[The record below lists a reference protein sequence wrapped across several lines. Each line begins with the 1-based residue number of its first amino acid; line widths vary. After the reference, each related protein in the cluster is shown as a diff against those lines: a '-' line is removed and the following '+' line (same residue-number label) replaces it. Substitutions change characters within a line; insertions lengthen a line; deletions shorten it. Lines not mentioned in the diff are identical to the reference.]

1 MKIHI
6 LGICGTFMGGLAR
19 ILIESG
25 HNVSGSDNNFYPPM
39 SDQLRELDIELI
51 KGFDPFLMPEAD
63 LYVIGNALSR
73 GNECIEEILNRN
85 LPYKSGPEMLG
96 EIIKDRFVIAVSGTH
111 GKTTTSFMI
120 AKIFKSIGKDIGYL
134 IGGISPDFS
143 FSAKIGSDEVFII
156 EADEYDSAFF
166 DKRSKFI
173 HYSPNILLI
182 NNIEFDHADIFNDLD
197 SIKKQFHHLFK
208 IIPSTGKVIFFN
220 HDKNVL
226 DVIDEGCWAD
236 IIEIN
241 GNDSSSGYDSTTAMI
256 NYDGKS
262 LCVNELPFY
271 GSHNNLNA
279 AAAIISASSYGINP
293 SDAFN
298 GLKDF
303 SGVLRRLEKKGTFN
317 GITILDDFAHHPTA
331 IQSTIEAVKEEYS
344 GKKILNIIELGSNTM
359 SGGFHGDMLFSIDN
373 LGSEILWLD
382 HKYILKN
389 DKGNI
394 HNSHDD
400 LIQSISKIYLDFDI
414 ILIMT
419 NKNSKNIIE
428 PIKKIIET
436 N

>member
-1 MKIHI
+1 
-6 LGICGTFMGGLAR
+6 MGGLAR

-25 HNVSGSDNNFYPPM
+25 HKVTGSDNNFYPPM
-39 SDQLRELDIELI
+39 SDQLRELDVELT
-51 KGFDPFLMPEAD
+51 KGFEPSSMPEAD

-73 GNECIEEILNRN
+73 GNKCVEEILNKN

-96 EIIKDRFVIAVSGTH
+96 DIIKDRFVIAVSGTH

-120 AKIFKSIGKDIGYL
+120 AKIFQSFGKDIGYL

-143 FSAKIGSDEVFII
+143 FSAKIGSDEIFII

-197 SIKKQFHHLFK
+197 EIKKQFHHLLK
-208 IIPSTGKVIFFN
+208 IIPSSGKIILFN
-220 HDKNVL
+220 HDKNAL
-226 DVIDEGCWAD
+226 DVINEGCWAD

-241 GNDSSSGYDSTTAMI
+241 GNASRASFDSSSSMI
-256 NYDGKS
+256 KFDGKS
-262 LCVNELPFY
+262 VCIKDLPFY

-279 AAAIISASSYGINP
+279 AAAIISATSYGIDLN
-293 SDAFN
+293 DAYG

-303 SGVLRRLEKKGTFN
+303 SGVLRRLEEKGTFN

-331 IQSTIEAVKEEYS
+331 IKSTIQAVQEKYN
-344 GKKILNIIELGSNTM
+344 GKNILNIIELGSNTM
-359 SGGFHGDMLFSIDN
+359 SGGFHGEELFSIDS
-373 LGSEILWLD
+373 LDIDILWLD
-382 HKYILKN
+382 HKSILKN
-389 DKGNI
+389 NKGNI
-394 HNSHDD
+394 YNSHDD
-400 LIQSISKIYLDFDI
+400 LIESVSKNCSHFDI

-419 NKNSKNIIE
+419 NKNSRNIYEPLRDIIE
-428 PIKKIIET
+428 A

>member
-1 MKIHI
+1 
-6 LGICGTFMGGLAR
+6 MGGLAR

-25 HNVSGSDNNFYPPM
+25 HEVSGSDNNFYPPM
-39 SDQLRELDIELI
+39 SDQLRELDIELT
-51 KGFDPFLMPEAD
+51 KGFEPSSMPEAD

-73 GNECIEEILNRN
+73 GNQCVEEILNKN

-96 EIIKDRFVIAVSGTH
+96 EIIKNRFVIAVSGTH

-120 AKIFKSIGKDIGYL
+120 AKIFQSMGKDIGYL

-143 FSAKIGSDEVFII
+143 FSAKIGSDEIFVI

-197 SIKKQFHHLFK
+197 AIKKQFHHLLK
-208 IIPSTGKVIFFN
+208 IMPSSGKIIFFN
-220 HDKNVL
+220 HDKNAL
-226 DVIDEGCWAD
+226 DVINKGCWSNS
-236 IIEIN
+236 IEIN
-241 GNDSSSGYDSTTAMI
+241 GNSSIASYDFSSATIAF
-256 NYDGKS
+256 DGKS
-262 LCVNELPFY
+262 SCMNDLPFY

-279 AAAIISASSYGINP
+279 VGAIISTSLCGINLN
-293 SDAFN
+293 DALN

-303 SGVLRRLEKKGTFN
+303 SGVLRRLEHKGTFK

-331 IQSTIEAVKEEYS
+331 IKSTIEAVKEKYN
-344 GKKILNIIELGSNTM
+344 GKKVLNIIELGSNTM
-359 SGGFHGDMLFSIDN
+359 SGGFHGDELYSIDN
-373 LGSEILWLD
+373 LESEILWLD
-382 HKYILKN
+382 HKSILQN
-389 DKGNI
+389 NKGNI
-394 HNSHDD
+394 CNSYEN
-400 LIQSISKIYLDFDI
+400 LIKSISEIYSDFDI

-419 NKNSKNIIE
+419 NKNSKNIFK
-428 PIKKIIET
+428 PLKDIIEA

>member
-1 MKIHI
+1 
-6 LGICGTFMGGLAR
+6 MGGLAR

-25 HNVSGSDNNFYPPM
+25 HEVSGSDNNFYPPM
-39 SDQLRELDIELI
+39 SDQLRELDIELT
-51 KGFDPFLMPEAD
+51 KGFESSSMPEAD

-73 GNECIEEILNRN
+73 GNHCVEEILNKN

-96 EIIKDRFVIAVSGTH
+96 EIIKNRFVIAVSGTH

-120 AKIFKSIGKDIGYL
+120 AKIFQSMGKDIGYL

-143 FSAKIGSDEVFII
+143 FSAKIGSDEIFVI

-197 SIKKQFHHLFK
+197 AIKKQFHHLLK
-208 IIPSTGKVIFFN
+208 IMPISGKVIFFN
-220 HDKNVL
+220 HDKNAL
-226 DVIDEGCWAD
+226 DVINEGCWSNS
-236 IIEIN
+236 IEIN
-241 GNDSSSGYDSTTAMI
+241 GNSSIASYDFSSATI
-256 NYDGKS
+256 SFDGKS
-262 LCVNELPFY
+262 SCMNDLPFY

-279 AAAIISASSYGINP
+279 VGAIISTSLCGINLN
-293 SDAFN
+293 DALN

-303 SGVLRRLEKKGTFN
+303 SGVLRRLEHKGTFK

-331 IQSTIEAVKEEYS
+331 IKSTIEAVKEKYN
-344 GKKILNIIELGSNTM
+344 GKKVLNIIELGSNTM
-359 SGGFHGDMLFSIDN
+359 SGGFHGDELYSIDN
-373 LGSEILWLD
+373 LESEILWLD
-382 HKYILKN
+382 HKSILQN
-389 DKGNI
+389 NKGNI
-394 HNSHDD
+394 CNSYDN
-400 LIQSISKIYLDFDI
+400 LIKSISEIYLDFDI

-419 NKNSKNIIE
+419 NKNSKNIFK
-428 PIKKIIET
+428 PLKDIIEA

>member
-1 MKIHI
+1 
-6 LGICGTFMGGLAR
+6 MGGLAR

>member
-1 MKIHI
+1 
-6 LGICGTFMGGLAR
+6 MGGLAR

-25 HNVSGSDNNFYPPM
+25 HEVSGSDNNFYPPM
-39 SDQLRELDIELI
+39 SDQLRELDIELT
-51 KGFDPFLMPEAD
+51 KGFEPSSMPEAD

-73 GNECIEEILNRN
+73 GNQCVEEILNKN

-96 EIIKDRFVIAVSGTH
+96 EIIKNRFVIAVSGTH

-120 AKIFKSIGKDIGYL
+120 AKIFQSMGKDIGYL

-143 FSAKIGSDEVFII
+143 FSAKIGSDEIFVI

-197 SIKKQFHHLFK
+197 AIKKQFHHLLK
-208 IIPSTGKVIFFN
+208 IMPSSGKVIFFN
-220 HDKNVL
+220 HDKNAL
-226 DVIDEGCWAD
+226 DVINEGCWSNS
-236 IIEIN
+236 IEIN
-241 GNDSSSGYDSTTAMI
+241 GNSSIASYDFSSATIAF
-256 NYDGKS
+256 DGKS
-262 LCVNELPFY
+262 SCMNDLPFY

-279 AAAIISASSYGINP
+279 VGAIISTSLCGINLN
-293 SDAFN
+293 DALN

-303 SGVLRRLEKKGTFN
+303 SGVLRRLEHKGTFK

-331 IQSTIEAVKEEYS
+331 IKSTIEAVKEKYN
-344 GKKILNIIELGSNTM
+344 GKKVLNIIELGSNTM
-359 SGGFHGDMLFSIDN
+359 SGGFHGDELYSIDN
-373 LGSEILWLD
+373 LESEILWLD
-382 HKYILKN
+382 HKSILQN
-389 DKGNI
+389 NKGNI
-394 HNSHDD
+394 CNSYDN
-400 LIQSISKIYLDFDI
+400 LIKSISEIYSDFDI

-419 NKNSKNIIE
+419 NKNSKNIFK
-428 PIKKIIET
+428 PLKDIIEA

>member
-1 MKIHI
+1 
-6 LGICGTFMGGLAR
+6 MGGLAR

-25 HNVSGSDNNFYPPM
+25 HKVSGSDNNFYPPM
-39 SDQLRELDIELI
+39 SDQLRELDVELT
-51 KGFDPFLMPEAD
+51 KGFEPSSMPEAD

-73 GNECIEEILNRN
+73 GNKCVEEILNKN

-96 EIIKDRFVIAVSGTH
+96 DIIKDRFVIAVSGTH

-120 AKIFKSIGKDIGYL
+120 AKIFQSLGKDIGYL

-143 FSAKIGSDEVFII
+143 FSAKIGSDEIFVI

-197 SIKKQFHHLFK
+197 DIKKQFHHLLK
-208 IIPSTGKVIFFN
+208 IIPSSGKIILFN
-220 HDKNVL
+220 HDKNAL
-226 DVIDEGCWAD
+226 DVINEGCWAD
-236 IIEIN
+236 TIEIN
-241 GNDSSSGYDSTTAMI
+241 GNASRASFDSSSSMI
-256 NYDGKS
+256 KFDGKS
-262 LCVNELPFY
+262 VCINDLPFY

-279 AAAIISASSYGINP
+279 AAAIISAASYGVNLNVAY
-293 SDAFN
+293 D

-303 SGVLRRLEKKGTFN
+303 SGVLRRLEEKGTFN

-331 IQSTIEAVKEEYS
+331 IKSTIQAVQEKYN
-344 GKKILNIIELGSNTM
+344 GKNILNIIELGSNTM
-359 SGGFHGDMLFSIDN
+359 SGGFHGEELFSIDS
-373 LGSEILWLD
+373 LDSDILWLD
-382 HKYILKN
+382 HKSILKN
-389 DKGNI
+389 NKGNI
-394 HNSHDD
+394 YNSHDD
-400 LIQSISKIYLDFDI
+400 LIESVSKNCSHFDI

-419 NKNSKNIIE
+419 NKNSRNIYEPLRDIIE
-428 PIKKIIET
+428 A

>member
-1 MKIHI
+1 
-6 LGICGTFMGGLAR
+6 MGGLAR

-197 SIKKQFHHLFK
+197 SIKKQFHHLLK

>member
-1 MKIHI
+1 
-6 LGICGTFMGGLAR
+6 MGGLAR

-25 HNVSGSDNNFYPPM
+25 HEVSGSDNNFYPPM
-39 SDQLRELDIELI
+39 SDQLRELDIELT
-51 KGFDPFLMPEAD
+51 KGFEPSSMPEAD

-73 GNECIEEILNRN
+73 GNQCVEEILNKN

-96 EIIKDRFVIAVSGTH
+96 EIIKNRFVIAVSGTH

-120 AKIFKSIGKDIGYL
+120 AKIFQSMGKDIGYL

-143 FSAKIGSDEVFII
+143 FSAKIGSDEIFVI

-197 SIKKQFHHLFK
+197 AIKKQFHHLLK
-208 IIPSTGKVIFFN
+208 IMPISGKVIFFN
-220 HDKNVL
+220 HDKNAL
-226 DVIDEGCWAD
+226 DVINEGCWSNS
-236 IIEIN
+236 IEIN
-241 GNDSSSGYDSTTAMI
+241 GNSSIASYDFSSATI
-256 NYDGKS
+256 SFDGKS
-262 LCVNELPFY
+262 SCMNDLPFY

-279 AAAIISASSYGINP
+279 VGAIISTSLCGINLN
-293 SDAFN
+293 DALN

-303 SGVLRRLEKKGTFN
+303 SGVLRRLEHKGTFK

-331 IQSTIEAVKEEYS
+331 IKSTIEAVKEKYN
-344 GKKILNIIELGSNTM
+344 GKKVLNIIELGSNTM
-359 SGGFHGDMLFSIDN
+359 SGGFHGDELYSIDN
-373 LGSEILWLD
+373 LESEILWLD
-382 HKYILKN
+382 HKSILQN
-389 DKGNI
+389 NKGNI
-394 HNSHDD
+394 CNSYDN
-400 LIQSISKIYLDFDI
+400 LIKSISEIYSDFDI

-419 NKNSKNIIE
+419 NKNSKNIFK
-428 PIKKIIET
+428 PLKDIIEA

>member
-1 MKIHI
+1 
-6 LGICGTFMGGLAR
+6 MGGLAR

-143 FSAKIGSDEVFII
+143 FSAKIGSDEVFIV

-197 SIKKQFHHLFK
+197 SIKKQFHHLLK

-279 AAAIISASSYGINP
+279 AAAIISASSYGINH

-428 PIKKIIET
+428 PIKKIVET

>member
-1 MKIHI
+1 
-6 LGICGTFMGGLAR
+6 MGGLAR

-25 HNVSGSDNNFYPPM
+25 HKVSGSDNNFYPPM
-39 SDQLRELDIELI
+39 SDQLRELDIELT
-51 KGFDPFLMPEAD
+51 KGFELSSMPEAD

-73 GNECIEEILNRN
+73 GNKCVEEILNKN

-120 AKIFKSIGKDIGYL
+120 AKIFKSMGKDVGYL

-143 FSAKIGSDEVFII
+143 FSSKIGSDEIFVI

-197 SIKKQFHHLFK
+197 EIKKQFHHLLK
-208 IIPSTGKVIFFN
+208 IIPSSGKIILFN
-220 HDKNVL
+220 HDKNAL
-226 DVIDEGCWAD
+226 DVINEGCWAN

-241 GNDSSSGYDSTTAMI
+241 GDSSIASFDSSSSMI
-256 NYDGKS
+256 KFDGKS
-262 LCVNELPFY
+262 VCINDLPFY

-279 AAAIISASSYGINP
+279 AAAIISASSYGINL
-293 SDAFN
+293 DAAYD

-303 SGVLRRLEKKGTFN
+303 SGVLRRLEEKGTFK

-331 IQSTIEAVKEEYS
+331 IKFSIQAVEERYS

-359 SGGFHGDMLFSIDN
+359 SGGFHREEL
-373 LGSEILWLD
+373 
-382 HKYILKN
+382 
-389 DKGNI
+389 
-394 HNSHDD
+394 
-400 LIQSISKIYLDFDI
+400 
-414 ILIMT
+414 
-419 NKNSKNIIE
+419 
-428 PIKKIIET
+428 
-436 N
+436 

>member
-1 MKIHI
+1 
-6 LGICGTFMGGLAR
+6 MGGLAR

-197 SIKKQFHHLFK
+197 SIKKQFHHLLK

-331 IQSTIEAVKEEYS
+331 IKSTIEAVKEKYS

-428 PIKKIIET
+428 PIKNIIET

>member
-1 MKIHI
+1 
-6 LGICGTFMGGLAR
+6 MGGLAR

-25 HNVSGSDNNFYPPM
+25 HKVSGSDNNFYPPM
-39 SDQLRELDIELI
+39 SDQLRELDIELT
-51 KGFDPFLMPEAD
+51 KGFEPSSMPESD

-73 GNECIEEILNRN
+73 GNKCVEEILNNN

-120 AKIFKSIGKDIGYL
+120 AKIFKSMGKDIGYL

-143 FSAKIGSDEVFII
+143 FSAKIGSDEIFVI

-182 NNIEFDHADIFNDLD
+182 NNIEFDHADIFKDLD
-197 SIKKQFHHLFK
+197 EIKKQFHHLLK
-208 IIPSTGKVIFFN
+208 IIPSSGKIILFN
-220 HDKNVL
+220 HDKNAL
-226 DVIDEGCWAD
+226 DVINEGCWAN

-241 GNDSSSGYDSTTAMI
+241 GDSSLASFDPSSSMI
-256 NYDGKS
+256 KFDGKS
-262 LCVNELPFY
+262 VCINDLPFY
-271 GSHNNLNA
+271 GSHNKLNA
-279 AAAIISASSYGINP
+279 AAAIISASSYGINLETAY
-293 SDAFN
+293 D

-303 SGVLRRLEKKGTFN
+303 SGVLRRLEEKGTFK

-331 IQSTIEAVKEEYS
+331 IKSTIEAVEEKYS

-359 SGGFHGDMLFSIDN
+359 SGGFHGEELFSIDN
-373 LGSEILWLD
+373 LDSEILWLD
-382 HKYILKN
+382 HKSILKN
-389 DKGNI
+389 NKGNI
-394 HNSHDD
+394 YNSHDD
-400 LIQSISKIYLDFDI
+400 LIKSASKNYSHFDI

-419 NKNSKNIIE
+419 NKNSKNIFE
-428 PIKKIIET
+428 PLREIIET

>member
-1 MKIHI
+1 
-6 LGICGTFMGGLAR
+6 MGGLAR

-25 HNVSGSDNNFYPPM
+25 HKVTGSDNNFYPPM
-39 SDQLRELDIELI
+39 SDQLRELDVELT
-51 KGFDPFLMPEAD
+51 KGFEPSSMPEAD

-73 GNECIEEILNRN
+73 GNKCVEEILNKN

-96 EIIKDRFVIAVSGTH
+96 DIIKDRFVIAVSGTH

-120 AKIFKSIGKDIGYL
+120 AKIFQSLGKDIGYL

-143 FSAKIGSDEVFII
+143 FSAKIGSDEIFII

-173 HYSPNILLI
+173 HYSPDILLI

-197 SIKKQFHHLFK
+197 EIKKQFHHLLK
-208 IIPSTGKVIFFN
+208 IIPSTGKVILFN
-220 HDKNVL
+220 HDRNAL
-226 DVIDEGCWAD
+226 DVINEGCWAD
-236 IIEIN
+236 IIKIN
-241 GNDSSSGYDSTTAMI
+241 GDDNSVSFDSSSSMI
-256 NYDGKS
+256 EFDGKS
-262 LCVNELPFY
+262 ECINDLPFY

-279 AAAIISASSYGINP
+279 AAAIITAASYGVNLN
-293 SDAFN
+293 AAYR

-303 SGVLRRLEKKGTFN
+303 SGVLRRLENKGTFK

-331 IQSTIEAVKEEYS
+331 IKSTIQAVEEEYS

-359 SGGFHGDMLFSIDN
+359 SGGFHGEELYSIDN
-373 LGSEILWLD
+373 LDIEILWLD
-382 HKYILKN
+382 HKSILEN
-389 DKGNI
+389 NKGNI
-394 HNSHDD
+394 HNSYDD
-400 LIQSISKIYLDFDI
+400 LIKAASKNYSYFDI

-419 NKNSKNIIE
+419 NKNSKNIFE
-428 PIKKIIET
+428 PLRDIIEA

>member
-1 MKIHI
+1 MA
-6 LGICGTFMGGLAR
+6 GLAR

-25 HNVSGSDNNFYPPM
+25 HQVSGSDNNFYPPM
-39 SDQLRELDIELI
+39 SDQLRELDIELT
-51 KGFDPFLMPEAD
+51 KGYEPSSMPEAD

-73 GNECIEEILNRN
+73 GNHCVEEILNKN

-96 EIIKDRFVIAVSGTH
+96 EIIKNRFVIAVSGTH

-120 AKIFKSIGKDIGYL
+120 AKIFQSMGKDIGYL

-143 FSAKIGSDEVFII
+143 FSAKIGSDEIFVI

-197 SIKKQFHHLFK
+197 AIKKQFHHLLK
-208 IIPSTGKVIFFN
+208 IMPSSGKVIFFN
-220 HDKNVL
+220 HDKNAL
-226 DVIDEGCWAD
+226 DVINEGCWSNS
-236 IIEIN
+236 IEIN
-241 GNDSSSGYDSTTAMI
+241 GNSSIASYDLSSATIAF
-256 NYDGKS
+256 DGKS
-262 LCVNELPFY
+262 SCMNDLPFY

-279 AAAIISASSYGINP
+279 VGAIISTSLCGINLN
-293 SDAFN
+293 DALN

-303 SGVLRRLEKKGTFN
+303 SGVLRRLEHKGTFK

-331 IQSTIEAVKEEYS
+331 IKSTIEAVKEKYN
-344 GKKILNIIELGSNTM
+344 GKKVLNIIELGSNTM
-359 SGGFHGDMLFSIDN
+359 SGGFHGDELYSIDN
-373 LGSEILWLD
+373 LESQILWLD
-382 HKYILKN
+382 HKSILQN
-389 DKGNI
+389 NKGNI
-394 HNSHDD
+394 CNSYDN
-400 LIQSISKIYLDFDI
+400 LIKSISEIYSDFDI

-419 NKNSKNIIE
+419 NKNSKNIFK
-428 PIKKIIET
+428 PLKDIIEA

>member
-1 MKIHI
+1 
-6 LGICGTFMGGLAR
+6 MGGLAR

-25 HNVSGSDNNFYPPM
+25 HEVSGSDNNFYPPM
-39 SDQLRELDIELI
+39 SDQLRELDIELT
-51 KGFDPFLMPEAD
+51 KGFEPSSMPEAD

-73 GNECIEEILNRN
+73 GNQCVEEILNKN

-96 EIIKDRFVIAVSGTH
+96 EIIKNRFVIAVSGTH

-120 AKIFKSIGKDIGYL
+120 AKIFQSMGKDIGYL

-143 FSAKIGSDEVFII
+143 FSAKIGSDEIFVI

-197 SIKKQFHHLFK
+197 AIKKQFHHLLK
-208 IIPSTGKVIFFN
+208 IMPISGKVIFFN
-220 HDKNVL
+220 HDKNAL
-226 DVIDEGCWAD
+226 DVINEGCWSNS
-236 IIEIN
+236 IEIN
-241 GNDSSSGYDSTTAMI
+241 GNSSIASYDFSSATI
-256 NYDGKS
+256 SFDGKS
-262 LCVNELPFY
+262 SCMNDLPFY

-279 AAAIISASSYGINP
+279 VGAIISTSLCGINLN
-293 SDAFN
+293 DALN

-303 SGVLRRLEKKGTFN
+303 SGVLRRLEHKGTFK

-331 IQSTIEAVKEEYS
+331 IKSTIEAVKEKYN
-344 GKKILNIIELGSNTM
+344 GKKVLNIIELGSNTM
-359 SGGFHGDMLFSIDN
+359 SGGFHGDELYSIDN
-373 LGSEILWLD
+373 LESEILWLD
-382 HKYILKN
+382 HKSILQNK
-389 DKGNI
+389 KGNI
-394 HNSHDD
+394 CNSYDN
-400 LIQSISKIYLDFDI
+400 LIKSISEIYSDFDI

-419 NKNSKNIIE
+419 NKNSKNIFK
-428 PIKKIIET
+428 PLKDIIEA

>member
-1 MKIHI
+1 
-6 LGICGTFMGGLAR
+6 MGGLAR

-25 HNVSGSDNNFYPPM
+25 HEVSGSDNNFYPPM
-39 SDQLRELDIELI
+39 SDQLRELDIELT
-51 KGFDPFLMPEAD
+51 KGFEPSSMPEAD

-73 GNECIEEILNRN
+73 GNQCVEEILNKN

-96 EIIKDRFVIAVSGTH
+96 EIIKNRFVIAVSGTH

-120 AKIFKSIGKDIGYL
+120 AKIFQSMGKDIGYL

-143 FSAKIGSDEVFII
+143 FSAKIGSDEIFVI

-197 SIKKQFHHLFK
+197 AIKKQFHHLLK
-208 IIPSTGKVIFFN
+208 IMPSSGKVIFFN
-220 HDKNVL
+220 HDKNAL
-226 DVIDEGCWAD
+226 DVINEGCWSNS
-236 IIEIN
+236 IEIN
-241 GNDSSSGYDSTTAMI
+241 GNSSIASYDFSSATIAF
-256 NYDGKS
+256 DGKS
-262 LCVNELPFY
+262 SCMNDLPFY

-279 AAAIISASSYGINP
+279 VGAIISTSLCGINLN
-293 SDAFN
+293 DALN

-303 SGVLRRLEKKGTFN
+303 SGVLRRLEHKGTFK

-331 IQSTIEAVKEEYS
+331 IKSTIEAVKEKYN
-344 GKKILNIIELGSNTM
+344 GKKVLNIIELGSNTM
-359 SGGFHGDMLFSIDN
+359 SGGFHGDELYSIDN
-373 LGSEILWLD
+373 LESEILWLD
-382 HKYILKN
+382 HKSILQN
-389 DKGNI
+389 NKGNI
-394 HNSHDD
+394 CNSYDN
-400 LIQSISKIYLDFDI
+400 LIKSISEIYLDFDI

-419 NKNSKNIIE
+419 NKNSKNIFK
-428 PIKKIIET
+428 PLKDIIEA

>member
-25 HNVSGSDNNFYPPM
+25 HKVTGSDNNFYPPM
-39 SDQLRELDIELI
+39 SDQLRELDVELT
-51 KGFDPFLMPEAD
+51 KGFEPSSMPEAD

-73 GNECIEEILNRN
+73 GNKCVEEILNKN

-96 EIIKDRFVIAVSGTH
+96 DIIKDRFVIAVSGTH

-120 AKIFKSIGKDIGYL
+120 AKIFQSLGKDIGYL

-143 FSAKIGSDEVFII
+143 FSAKIGSDEIFII

-197 SIKKQFHHLFK
+197 EIKKQFHHLLK
-208 IIPSTGKVIFFN
+208 IIPSSGKIILFN
-220 HDKNVL
+220 HDKNAL
-226 DVIDEGCWAD
+226 DVINEGCWAD

-241 GNDSSSGYDSTTAMI
+241 GNASRASFDSSSSMI
-256 NYDGKS
+256 KFDGKS
-262 LCVNELPFY
+262 VCINDLPFY

-279 AAAIISASSYGINP
+279 AAAIISAASYGIDLN
-293 SDAFN
+293 DAYD

-303 SGVLRRLEKKGTFN
+303 SGVLRRLEEKGTFN

-331 IQSTIEAVKEEYS
+331 IKSTIQAVQEKYN
-344 GKKILNIIELGSNTM
+344 GKSILNIIELGSNTM
-359 SGGFHGDMLFSIDN
+359 SGGFHGKELFSIDS
-373 LGSEILWLD
+373 LDSDILWLD
-382 HKYILKN
+382 HKSILKN
-389 DKGNI
+389 NKGNI
-394 HNSHDD
+394 YNSHDD
-400 LIQSISKIYLDFDI
+400 LIKSVSKNYSHFDI

-419 NKNSKNIIE
+419 NKNSRNIYEPLRDIIE
-428 PIKKIIET
+428 A

>member
-1 MKIHI
+1 
-6 LGICGTFMGGLAR
+6 MGGLAR

-25 HNVSGSDNNFYPPM
+25 HEVSGSDNNFYPPM
-39 SDQLRELDIELI
+39 SDQLRELEIELT
-51 KGFDPFLMPEAD
+51 KGFEPSSMPEAD

-73 GNECIEEILNRN
+73 GNQCVEEILNKN

-96 EIIKDRFVIAVSGTH
+96 EIIKNRFVIAVSGTH

-120 AKIFKSIGKDIGYL
+120 AKIFQSMGKDIGYL

-143 FSAKIGSDEVFII
+143 FSAKIGSDEIFVI

-197 SIKKQFHHLFK
+197 AIKKQFHHLLK
-208 IIPSTGKVIFFN
+208 IMPSSGEVIFFN
-220 HDKNVL
+220 HDKNAL
-226 DVIDEGCWAD
+226 DVINEGCWSNS
-236 IIEIN
+236 IEIN
-241 GNDSSSGYDSTTAMI
+241 GNSSIASYDFSSATI
-256 NYDGKS
+256 SFDGKS
-262 LCVNELPFY
+262 SCMNDLPFY

-279 AAAIISASSYGINP
+279 VGAIISTSLCGINLN
-293 SDAFN
+293 DALN

-303 SGVLRRLEKKGTFN
+303 SGVLRRLEHKGTFK

-331 IQSTIEAVKEEYS
+331 IKSTIEAVKEKYN
-344 GKKILNIIELGSNTM
+344 GKKVLNIIELGSNTM
-359 SGGFHGDMLFSIDN
+359 SGGFHGDELYSIDN
-373 LGSEILWLD
+373 LESQILWLD
-382 HKYILKN
+382 HKSILQN
-389 DKGNI
+389 NKGNI
-394 HNSHDD
+394 CNSYDN
-400 LIQSISKIYLDFDI
+400 LIKSISEIYSDFDI

-419 NKNSKNIIE
+419 NKNSKNIFK
-428 PIKKIIET
+428 PLKDIIEA

>member
-1 MKIHI
+1 
-6 LGICGTFMGGLAR
+6 MGGLAR

-25 HNVSGSDNNFYPPM
+25 HEVSGSDNNFYPPM
-39 SDQLRELDIELI
+39 SDQLRELDIELT
-51 KGFDPFLMPEAD
+51 KGFEPSSMPEAD

-73 GNECIEEILNRN
+73 GNHCVEEILNKN

-96 EIIKDRFVIAVSGTH
+96 EIIKNRFVIAVSGTH

-120 AKIFKSIGKDIGYL
+120 AKIFQSMGKDIGYL

-143 FSAKIGSDEVFII
+143 FSAKIGSDEIFVI

-197 SIKKQFHHLFK
+197 AIKKQFHHLLK
-208 IIPSTGKVIFFN
+208 IMPSSGKVIFFN
-220 HDKNVL
+220 HDKNAL
-226 DVIDEGCWAD
+226 DVINEGCWSNS
-236 IIEIN
+236 IEIN
-241 GNDSSSGYDSTTAMI
+241 GNSSIASYDFSSATIAF
-256 NYDGKS
+256 DGKS
-262 LCVNELPFY
+262 LCINDLPFY

-279 AAAIISASSYGINP
+279 VGAIISTSLCGINLN
-293 SDAFN
+293 DALN

-303 SGVLRRLEKKGTFN
+303 SGVLRRLEHKGTFK

-331 IQSTIEAVKEEYS
+331 IKSTIEAVKEKYN
-344 GKKILNIIELGSNTM
+344 GKKVLNIIELGSNTM
-359 SGGFHGDMLFSIDN
+359 SGGFHGDELYSIDN
-373 LGSEILWLD
+373 LESQILWLD
-382 HKYILKN
+382 HKSILQN
-389 DKGNI
+389 NKGNI
-394 HNSHDD
+394 CNSYDN
-400 LIQSISKIYLDFDI
+400 LIKSISEIYSDFDI

-419 NKNSKNIIE
+419 NKNSKNIFK
-428 PIKKIIET
+428 PLKDIIEA

>member
-1 MKIHI
+1 
-6 LGICGTFMGGLAR
+6 MGGLAR

-25 HNVSGSDNNFYPPM
+25 HEVSGSDNNFYPPM
-39 SDQLRELDIELI
+39 SDQLRELDIELT
-51 KGFDPFLMPEAD
+51 KGFEPSLMPDAD

-73 GNECIEEILNRN
+73 GNKCIEEILNKN

-96 EIIKDRFVIAVSGTH
+96 EIIKNRFVIAVSGTH

-120 AKIFKSIGKDIGYL
+120 AKIFQSIGKDIGYL

-143 FSAKIGSDEVFII
+143 FSAKIGSDEIFVI

-197 SIKKQFHHLFK
+197 EIKKQFHHLLK
-208 IIPSTGKVIFFN
+208 IIPSSGKIILFN
-220 HDKNVL
+220 HDKNTL
-226 DVIDEGCWAD
+226 DVIDKGCWAD

-241 GNDSSSGYDSTTAMI
+241 GNESIASYDSSSSI
-256 NYDGKS
+256 IQFDGKS
-262 LCVNELPFY
+262 VCINDLPFY

-279 AAAIISASSYGINP
+279 AAAIISASSYGINLD
-293 SDAFN
+293 SAYD

-303 SGVLRRLEKKGTFN
+303 GGVLRRLEEKGTFN
-317 GITILDDFAHHPTA
+317 GIKILDDFAHHPTA
-331 IQSTIEAVKEEYS
+331 IKSAIQAVEEKYS

-359 SGGFHGDMLFSIDN
+359 SGGFHGEELVSIDN
-373 LGSEILWLD
+373 LNSDILWLD
-382 HKYILKN
+382 HKSILKN
-389 DKGNI
+389 SKENI
-394 HNSHDD
+394 CNSHED
-400 LIQSISKIYLDFDI
+400 LIELVSKNYSHFDI

-419 NKNSKNIIE
+419 NKNSKNIFE
-428 PIKKIIET
+428 PLRDIIEAS
-436 N
+436 